1 MSTGLTIISQNVV
14 VPETYGHARVCARL
28 TGTIITLLP
37 LSITFTPRVLSMQGK
52 LHRGAS
58 SKRIKNTFY

>member
-1 MSTGLTIISQNVV
+1 M
-14 VPETYGHARVCARL
+14 PEKYGHTRVCARL

-37 LSITFTPRVLSMQGK
+37 LSITFTPRLLTMQGK
-52 LHRGAS
+52 PHHGAS

>member
-1 MSTGLTIISQNVV
+1 M
-14 VPETYGHARVCARL
+14 PEKYGHARVCARL
-28 TGTIITLLP
+28 TGTINTLLP
-37 LSITFTPRVLSMQGK
+37 LSITFTSRVLTMQGK